1 MWYTIL
7 ALVCA
12 VLVVFWNPVF
22 EHMTN
27 ADIQKKTEFHG
38 SSPTKWEMPNAE
50 DTKEK
55 LKSKSTQKK
64 ADTTRQIQG
73 PMVPP
78 LDPNAPKPSSSNG
91 KNGTSVYPEIYG
103 PEQLLA
109 PGHKDSSGALYPH
122 MTTTAEF
129 PAGPKDPQPYLA
141 DFSKILKG

>member
-7 ALVCA
+7 AVICA

-55 LKSKSTQKK
+55 LKSKS
-64 ADTTRQIQG
+64 DRTRQIQG
-73 PMVPP
+73 PMVAP

-91 KNGTSVYPEIYG
+91 KNGSSVYPEIYG
-103 PEQLLA
+103 PEQLVG
-109 PGHKDSSGALYPH
+109 PGHKDSSGGELHPN

-129 PAGPKDPQPYLA
+129 PAGPKEPQPYLA